1 MSDST
6 ASAGSVGATTSSAV
20 QIACDESGSEG
31 ENLIESNS
39 RVFAHGSTDLDSAA
53 ASQLID
59 DLREAVKFKGSELKS
74 AELLQSA
81 SRRTALLDNFAP
93 GGLLSERAKFL
104 VIDKWYMAAA
114 KVIDLVIEEDAYAN
128 GIDIYGT
135 GEAYRMAQT
144 LFQQGPR
151 AFGETRWQKLL
162 RDFVSFVR
170 RKQRSGAKTTEAEL
184 IHTIDDLRLKNYRA
198 KVTEIM
204 LRLWEGRQY
213 LTDYGPDSPA
223 VNMGTL
229 DPLVPAIVSTAK
241 AWHQVHRIPIE
252 IVHDRQ
258 AALTPATVNDILA
271 VTKVRWPSMGIPPP
285 IVRLQQVDSRRDARV
300 QVADLVAGVG
310 AWAAS
315 NALAGKLSDQDA
327 DLTRPYVMADSMWA
341 DEPSWIRLHGRTLR

>member
-1 MSDST
+1 
-6 ASAGSVGATTSSAV
+6 V
-20 QIACDESGSEG
+20 QIACDESGSDG
-31 ENLIESNS
+31 ENLIEGSS
-39 RVFAHGSTDLDSAA
+39 RIFAHGSTDLDAAA

-59 DLREAVKFKGSELKS
+59 SIREAVKFKGIELKS
-74 AELLQSA
+74 TTLLQNA
-81 SRRTALLDNFAP
+81 SRRAALLNNFAP

-114 KVIDLVIEEDAYAN
+114 KVIDLVIEEEAYAN

-184 IHTIDDLRLKNYRA
+184 IHTIDDLRLKNYRQ

-204 LRLWEGRQY
+204 QRLWEGRQY

-223 VNMGTL
+223 ANMGTL
-229 DPLVPAIVSTAK
+229 EPIIPAVVSTAK
-241 AWHQVHRIPIE
+241 AWHQVHQIPIE

-258 AALTPATVNDILA
+258 AALTPAAVSNILDVA
-271 VTKVRWPSMGIPPP
+271 KVRWPSMGIPPP
-285 IVRLQQVDSRRDARV
+285 IAKLRQVDSRHDARV
-300 QVADLVAGVG
+300 QVADLIAGVG

-315 NALAGKLSDQDA
+315 KALAGTLSDQEA
-327 DLTRPYVMADSMWA
+327 DIIHPYMMADSMWA
-341 DEPSWIRLHGRTLR
+341 DEQSWMLLKGRTLR